1 MSKEMR
7 KLIYD
12 FNTFNSKKLNENKV
26 EINLVNDFIDY
37 LFNDNDLFYNIG
49 DGEYK
54 YNKDNG
60 TITIDLSLYDN
71 QKYRFVK
78 QIQDFINSDIEL
90 NNGNMS
96 GDISIISSEDDT
108 LILSVR

>member
-1 MSKEMR
+1 MR
-7 KLIYD
+7 KLID
-12 FNTFNSKKLNENKV
+12 NFNTFNNKKLNENKEV

-49 DGEYK
+49 DGRYK

-60 TITIDLSLYDN
+60 TITIDLSLYGN
-71 QKYRFVK
+71 QKDRFVK